1 MKLPHLVT
9 VQPDDQQLLVNLSNM
24 AGDSYL
30 QNLWVREL
38 LSGMPATSEG
48 SDRERFLARAL
59 VLNDLVAAAP
69 RQAVH
74 CTSEG
79 DGLIIAYQR
88 SELGTPSWAQLM
100 KDASASLVASVFST
114 EEIDGYEQQQHRMES
129 VTVLDWVEREQNP
142 GDFLHITLAAT
153 AETHHNAGTLRAMVE
168 DVLAYADEAQ
178 LPVFVEVY
186 SDMEEQLYE
195 VFGFETVHEFK
206 DAQVSITERCMR
218 RNPQK

>member
-1 MKLPHLVT
+1 MKLPDLVT
-9 VQPDDQQLLVNLSNM
+9 VQPDEQKVLVNLSNM

-38 LSGMPATSEG
+38 FSGMPATSDG

-59 VLNDLVAAAP
+59 VLNDLVTAAP

-74 CTSEG
+74 CTGEG
-79 DGLIIAYQR
+79 DGLVIAYQR

-100 KDASASLVASVFST
+100 KDASASLIASVFST
-114 EEIDGYEQQQHRMES
+114 EEIDAYEQQQRRMEG

-153 AETHHNAGTLRAMVE
+153 AEGHHGAGTFRTLVE
-168 DVLAYADEAQ
+168 SVLAYADEAQ
-178 LPVFVEVY
+178 LPVFVEAY

-195 VFGFETVHEFK
+195 AFGFTTVHELK
-206 DAQVSITERCMR
+206 DAQVSIAQRCMR
-218 RNPQK
+218 RDPQK